1 MHMAWF
7 LSIVIPAYNEEKRIG
22 RSLDDILRFLG
33 TQPYRAEVIVV
44 DDGSSDRTAQS
55 VSERASRYRET
66 NNELR
71 VLTNSPNRGKGYSV
85 KRGLTAASGE
95 IVLFTDADLS
105 SPIAEAPKLID
116 PIAEGRADVVFG
128 SRALKRELIGVHQPR
143 MREFGGTVFNLF
155 MRTITGLNFKD
166 TQCGFKAFRREL
178 ALPVFKLQSI
188 DRFGFDP
195 EVLYIARKRG
205 LRLLEVPVVWNHCEG
220 GELQSK
226 LNYVRDSLN
235 MFADL
240 IRIRINDLVGRYK
253 NARAGLQ
260 IESKQP
266 AEPATKT
273 GCGA

>member
-1 MHMAWF
+1 MAWF

-33 TQPYRAEVIVV
+33 TRPYRAEVVVV
-44 DDGSSDRTAQS
+44 DDGSSDQTAQS
-55 VSERASRYRET
+55 VSERASRFRET
-66 NNELR
+66 GNELR

-85 KRGLTAASGE
+85 KRGLTEATGE

-105 SPIAEAPKLID
+105 SPITEAPKLID
-116 PIAEGRADVVFG
+116 PIAAGRADVVFG

-155 MRTITGLNFKD
+155 MRAITGLNFKD

-178 ALPVFKLQSI
+178 ALPVFTLQSI

-240 IRIRINDLVGRYK
+240 IRIRLNDFAGRYK
-253 NARAGLQ
+253 NSRADLQ

-266 AEPATKT
+266 PEPATKT